1 MSDFSLTLVLQI
13 KTSKIINDM
22 AKVQQK
28 SEKITAFGGIF
39 FVLDKF
45 DSILSSVIDSHL
57 GLRSTLIGY
66 QYSEI
71 IRAVFS
77 VFCCGGDCMEDL
89 NLYLKDVLTE
99 RPHTR
104 VPSADTVLRG
114 IEELATENISYTVE
128 KTGNVYDFNTAEKL
142 NQLLIKLLL
151 ATGQLTEGGAYDVD
165 FDHQFL
171 EADKYDSKRTYK
183 GFDGYSPGVFTIG
196 GLIAYLE
203 NRDGNC
209 NVRFKQAETHRRL
222 FEMMSLFGIH
232 VRSFRA
238 DCGSYGEDIVK
249 VVMEHTEKFYIRAER
264 YAGLYEKVKRQ
275 TGWTTVEI
283 GFQQYDVQSFPFES
297 FGDVKHCRLVVQRQR
312 KQKGEQL
319 DLFDGEYTYR
329 CILTNDWDMT
339 DEEIIL
345 HYNKRGSAEQVFD
358 RQNNDFGWAHLPK
371 SFMNQNT
378 VFLLITAMAAN
389 FYRYIVALPLMAVL
403 FGIKATDRVKSFL
416 FRFIAVPAKW
426 IMTARQYVLNI
437 YTENRAY
444 ARPFKTEFG

>member
-1 MSDFSLTLVLQI
+1 
-13 KTSKIINDM
+13 M
-22 AKVQQK
+22 ANVQQK

-57 GLRSTLIGY
+57 GLRSTLTGY

-71 IRAVFS
+71 IRAIFS

-114 IEELATENISYTVE
+114 LEELATENISYTAE

-151 ATGQLTEGGAYDVD
+151 ATGQLTESGAYDVD

-183 GFDGYSPGVFTIG
+183 GFEGYSPGVFTIG

-203 NRDGNC
+203 NR
-209 NVRFKQAETHRRL
+209 
-222 FEMMSLFGIH
+222 
-232 VRSFRA
+232 
-238 DCGSYGEDIVK
+238 
-249 VVMEHTEKFYIRAER
+249 
-264 YAGLYEKVKRQ
+264 
-275 TGWTTVEI
+275 
-283 GFQQYDVQSFPFES
+283 
-297 FGDVKHCRLVVQRQR
+297 
-312 KQKGEQL
+312 
-319 DLFDGEYTYR
+319 
-329 CILTNDWDMT
+329 
-339 DEEIIL
+339 
-345 HYNKRGSAEQVFD
+345 
-358 RQNNDFGWAHLPK
+358 AHLPK

-378 VFLLITAMAAN
+378 VFLLITAMATN

-426 IMTARQYVLNI
+426 IKTTRQYKLNI
-437 YTENRAY
+437 FSNKPYNLIWEH
-444 ARPFKTEFG
+444 G

>member
-1 MSDFSLTLVLQI
+1 M
-13 KTSKIINDM
+13 
-22 AKVQQK
+22 
-28 SEKITAFGGIF
+28 E
-39 FVLDKF
+39 KF
-45 DSILSSVIDSHL
+45 DSMLSPVIDSTL
-57 GLRSTLIGY
+57 GQRCSSIFGY
-66 QYSEI
+66 QFSEI
-71 IRAVFS
+71 VRSLMS
-77 VFCCGGDCMEDL
+77 VYFCGGSCVEDVTSQL
-89 NLYLKDVLTE
+89 MRHLSYHPTLRTCSSDTILRAIKELTQ
-99 RPHTR
+99 
-104 VPSADTVLRG
+104 
-114 IEELATENISYTVE
+114 ENISYTSDQG
-128 KTGNVYDFNTAEKL
+128 KTYDFNTADKL
-142 NQLLIKLLL
+142 NTLLINALVS
-151 ATGQLTEGGAYDVD
+151 TGELKEIEEYDVD

-209 NVRFKQAETHRRL
+209 NVRFKQAETHRRF
-222 FEMMSLFGIH
+222 FEMMRSFGIH

-238 DCGSYGEDIVK
+238 DCGSYSEDIVK

-283 GFQQYDVQSFPFES
+283 GFQHYDVQSFPFES
-297 FGDVKHCRLVVQRQR
+297 FEDVKHCRLVVQRQR

-426 IMTARQYVLNI
+426 VKTARQYKLNI
-437 YTENRAY
+437 FSNKPYNLIWEH
-444 ARPFKTEFG
+444 G

>member
-1 MSDFSLTLVLQI
+1 
-13 KTSKIINDM
+13 M

-45 DSILSSVIDSHL
+45 GSILSSVIDSHL

-71 IRAVFS
+71 IRAIFS

-114 IEELATENISYTVE
+114 IEELATENISYTAE

-171 EADKYDSKRTYK
+171 EAEKYDSKRTYK

-203 NRDGNC
+203 NRDGNA
-209 NVRFKQAETHRRL
+209 NVRFMQAETHRRF
-222 FEMMSLFGIH
+222 FEMMRSFGIH

-238 DCGSYGEDIVK
+238 DCGSCSKEIVS
-249 VVMEHTEKFYIRAER
+249 EIEKHCRHFYIRANR
-264 YAGLYEKVKRQ
+264 CSSLYNDIFALRGWKTEEINGIQFELNSILVEKWEGKC
-275 TGWTTVEI
+275 
-283 GFQQYDVQSFPFES
+283 Y
-297 FGDVKHCRLVVQRQR
+297 RLVIQRQR
-312 KQKGEQL
+312 RTCGDL
-319 DLFDGEYTYR
+319 DIWEGEYTYR
-329 CILTNDWDMT
+329 CILTNDYKSSARDIVEFYNLRGGKERIFDDM
-339 DEEIIL
+339 
-345 HYNKRGSAEQVFD
+345 
-358 RQNNDFGWAHLPK
+358 NNGFGWNRLPK
-371 SFMNQNT
+371 SFMAENT
-378 VFLLITAMAAN
+378 VFLLLTALIQMYSFTN
-389 FYRYIVALPLMAVL
+389 FCTT
-403 FGIKATDRVKSFL
+403 FCTTF
-416 FRFIAVPAKW
+416 
-426 IMTARQYVLNI
+426 
-437 YTENRAY
+437 
-444 ARPFKTEFG
+444 